1 MHARKVNS
9 YANKLYPTY
18 GALFGV
24 SYVQCMFMTVFAF
37 WLVASQSFASLHLY

>member
-9 YANKLYPTY
+9 CATKLYPTC

-24 SYVQCMFMTVFAF
+24 SYVQRMFMTVFAF
-37 WLVASQSFASLHLY
+37 WLVASQSIC